1 MDKMPDAIGS
11 LDDASRARVVLF
23 QSGRWVHIALA
34 GLGLQVQRTITGP
47 AEGITV
53 TNGDGV
59 AGDPTLA
66 LANDLAGIE
75 GLAANG
81 LAARTATDT
90 WAVRT
95 ITAPAAG
102 ITVTNGDGVAGNP
115 TLALADDLA
124 GLEGIAATGFAV
136 RTNTNTWATRTIT
149 GTANE
154 ITVTNGSGTAG
165 DPTISLPASM
175 TFTGKTVT
183 GGTFTGALYRA
194 ADGNTTLPGFAFG
207 SDVDTGLYR
216 KGTDNIGFVTAGS
229 LRGEITSSGRLVWSA
244 GASDTTLSVTA
255 TSSNSIAHGARINN
269 SSSGGG
275 SLLAGV
281 PAASGGYAGF
291 GESGGFSPFTGVH
304 PGLIRKAADAGP
316 GDIVVDVKV
325 LGRKGIDDT
334 VTEVARSSE
343 ARQRSIVGVL
353 STRQPFDPN
362 ALLNP
367 FKQSPHD
374 REPSFI
380 RRKFAERF
388 DLVTINALGEG
399 QINVCGLG
407 GDLEPGD
414 LICASGMP
422 GKGMRQND
430 GDEADDLIRRCTV
443 ARVRERVTFDNP
455 SDVKLVACIY
465 LAG

>member
-34 GLGLQVQRTITGP
+34 GLGLQKQRTITGP

-66 LANDLAGIE
+66 LANDLAGLE

-124 GLEGIAATGFAV
+124 ALEGLSTGGFATRV
-136 RTNTNTWATRTIT
+136 NTNSWSTRTIT
-149 GTANE
+149 GTSNE
-154 ITVTNGSGTAG
+154 ITVTSGNGASGN
-165 DPTISLPASM
+165 PTISLPTSL
-175 TFTGKTVT
+175 TFTGKTIT
-183 GGTFTGALYRA
+183 GGTFLDGFIRAFEGAA
-194 ADGNTTLPGFAFG
+194 ALPGISFN
-207 SDVDTGLYR
+207 DDTDTGMYL
-216 KGTDNIGFVTAGS
+216 KGTNNLGFATAGL
-229 LRGEITSSGRLVWSA
+229 LRGEITSTGRMVWSA
-244 GASDTTLSVTA
+244 GDTNTTLSVTA
-255 TSSNSIAHGARINN
+255 TSSDGNAHGARINN

-275 SLLAGV
+275 SALLGV

-291 GESGGFSPFTGVH
+291 GEAGTFSPFTGSH
-304 PGLIRKAADAGP
+304 PGLLRKDDAAEL
-316 GDIVVDVKV
+316 GDILVDVKV

-334 VTEVARSSE
+334 VTEVARSSGE
-343 ARQRSIVGVL
+343 KQRSVIGVL
-353 STRQPFDPN
+353 SLRVPFDPN
-362 ALLNP
+362 GLLNP
-367 FKQSPHD
+367 FAQSPHD
-374 REPSFI
+374 KEPSFL
-380 RRKFAERF
+380 RRKLAERF
-388 DLVTINALGEG
+388 DLGVVNSVGEG
-399 QINVCGLG
+399 QMNVCGLG

-414 LICASGMP
+414 LICTSDMP